1 MPDQP
6 KSGSR
11 SVKPSEERR
20 TTIEGRG
27 AEQNMALLR
36 AWRLVGEGRMAE
48 AERRIDEVLAR
59 FPGSR
64 RAWLLKSTAQFHR
77 GNYAGGVESSER
89 AIELDQSDPEGW
101 MSKGLCLAEAGS
113 NEAAIECYA
122 SAIQLDDNHADAW
135 RETGKS
141 LGRLN
146 RNSEAVQAFDKSL
159 KADPEAHETW
169 YSLALSL
176 VKLNQ
181 LNKALACYDKALR
194 IDPRNVGTWC
204 ARAELFI
211 EYANQKVRSEDRED
225 RTAAIIYLREALR
238 NLDNALKID
247 PEHDLARR
255 NRALLI
261 EQVGQK
267 LTEIP
272 SLEGRPGIPALP
284 EL

>member
-1 MPDQP
+1 MADQP
-6 KSGSR
+6 KSGSHAATPADDR
-11 SVKPSEERR
+11 S
-20 TTIEGRG
+20 TTIEGRE

-59 FPGSR
+59 FPDSR
-64 RAWLLKSTAQFHR
+64 WAWLMKSTAQFHR

-89 AIELDQSDPEGW
+89 AIELDPSDPEGW

-113 NEAAIECYA
+113 NEAAIECYG
-122 SAIQLDDNHADAW
+122 SAIRLDETHAAAW

-146 RNSEAVQAFDKSL
+146 RNKEAVRAFDKSL

-176 VKLNQ
+176 VRLKRLND
-181 LNKALACYDKALR
+181 ALACYDRALR
-194 IDPRNVGTWC
+194 IDPRDGRTWC
-204 ARAELFI
+204 AQAELFI
-211 EYANQKVRSEDRED
+211 EYANQKLRSEDRQVAA
-225 RTAAIIYLREALR
+225 AAIIYFREALR

-261 EQVGQK
+261 EQIGQK
-267 LTEIP
+267 LEEFP
-272 SLEGRPGIPALP
+272 SLEGRPGIPTLP
-284 EL
+284 EF